1 MSKILV
7 IVDPWKRPIETDVE
21 NYPQLP
27 ALVSAEQKLF
37 ASILPTLEVHFDG
50 VYTQSGDREVC
61 DSLKHLPKLIKH
73 NIKPTDEVVFCGWHY
88 ARCISRQ
95 IDEIN
100 KQYKIPLDTI
110 SILRNYSFMF
120 PGDTPAKIKEYYEYN
135 NYPIVREIYFNN
147 HDYFYEQ

>member
-7 IVDPWKRPIETDVE
+7 IIDPWKSPLETDVE

-27 ALVSAEQKLF
+27 ALLSAEQKLL
-37 ASILPTLEVHFDG
+37 ASILPTLETHFDG
-50 VYTQSGDREVC
+50 VYVQSGEPVC

-88 ARCISRQ
+88 ARCIPKQ
-95 IDEIN
+95 IVDIN

-120 PGDTPAKIKEYYEYN
+120 PGDTPDKIKDYYEHN